1 MCFHFRQFVGP
12 THIYVHIRTVITKYA
27 DQFEFIRKH
36 SGTFSQIFYDALCV
50 TQDRDIGVL
59 EVYMRCTVITTH
71 VIIMWLSCSGQ
82 LMLLMTC

>member
-1 MCFHFRQFVGP
+1 MY
-12 THIYVHIRTVITKYA
+12 IYVHIRTVITKYA

-36 SGTFSQIFYDALCV
+36 SGTFSQIFDDAVCV
-50 TQDRDIGVL
+50 TQDRDDGVL
-59 EVYMRCTVITTH
+59 VEVYVRCTVITTR